1 MDRRTTDG
9 SLEGRQEWK
18 AGRREGGERYMEQ
31 GKKEMGDKI
40 LNRDGERG
48 LYV

>member
-1 MDRRTTDG
+1 MVALKG
-9 SLEGRQEWK
+9 GRN
-18 AGRREGGERYMEQ
+18 GRREGGRVVKGMEQ